1 MLCFRILAVFCI
13 AGAAIAQSSFR
24 VLSEAELARLD
35 LRQSAELLSVA
46 ARTGENVVVMM
57 DEVSQGAVVQDG
69 VSVSFDCTP
78 LLARFPG
85 RTIQWYRYLYID
97 LDHTVLSR
105 SESQSPSELNF
116 PNSLVRIEGDFD
128 QFYIISRTRIQIG
141 AEDPHRGVYEC
152 VVCDDG
158 LGACDS
164 ANVTLPVVGRPP
176 LLNSTTGG
184 CETYNNNN

>member
-24 VLSEAELARLD
+24 VLSEAELALLD

-57 DEVSQGAVVQDG
+57 DEASQGAIVQYG
-69 VSVSFDCTP
+69 VSVLFDCTP

-85 RTIQWYRYLYID
+85 RTIQWYRYLYLD
-97 LDHTVLSR
+97 LDHTILR
-105 SESQSPSELNF
+105 EPDRQLPSELNI
-116 PNSLVRIEGDFD
+116 PNSFRRIEGDFD
-128 QFYIISRTRIQIG
+128 QFYIIPRRRILG
-141 AEDPHRGVYEC
+141 DEHSNRGVYEC
-152 VVCDDG
+152 FVCDGD
-158 LGACDS
+158 GACDG
-164 ANVTLPVVGRPP
+164 ANVTLPIVGRPP

-184 CETYNNNN
+184 CETYI